1 MEALTEQIR
10 SRIRHEPR
18 VGIVCGSGLGGL
30 ADVVEDKQMIKY
42 SELEGMPV
50 STGQWLTTQRG
61 GGGSMKPRLC
71 ILTPRSGSL
80 LIFHFEFVHSIGDIF
95 NALFA

>member
-10 SRIRHEPR
+10 GRIRHEPR

-61 GGGSMKPRLC
+61 GGVNEASFMYPDSKIRK
-71 ILTPRSGSL
+71 LTYISFRICS
-80 LIFHFEFVHSIGDIF
+80 
-95 NALFA
+95 

>member
-50 STGQWLTTQRG
+50 STGQWLTKQRG
-61 GGGSMKPRLC
+61 GGGGGEKKP
-71 ILTPRSGSL
+71 G
-80 LIFHFEFVHSIGDIF
+80 
-95 NALFA
+95 LFIWTQK

>member
-50 STGQWLTTQRG
+50 STGQWLTKQTG
-61 GGGSMKPRLC
+61 GGRVNKASFMYPDSKIRK
-71 ILTPRSGSL
+71 LTYTS
-80 LIFHFEFVHSIGDIF
+80 F
-95 NALFA
+95 